1 MLYYYINLIKLYVTY
16 NFIKFKLIINL
27 NNSLTNLIL
36 KIRQKLFSIIYPI
49 IDNISAN
56 QNESLRHYISNNASG
71 NILEIGAGNGSNL
84 IFYNKYDNLVLID
97 NNFDLIK
104 QIDKSPSYNLILAD
118 MKYLPFKKKSF
129 DSIVSSLV
137 LCSTGNVNTT
147 FNEIDMVLKSKG
159 KYYFWEH
166 TVFSNK
172 LIIALKSFFIYI
184 WQFFTNGC
192 DYNIDNISNLE
203 SIKWGHIKIHKK
215 YSRLIKFLG
224 IYYIYGVITKK

>member
-56 QNESLRHYISNNASG
+56 QNETLRHYIANNASG

-84 IFYNKYDNLVLID
+84 NFYNKYDNLVLID

-104 QIDKSPSYNLILAD
+104 QIDKSSSYNLILAD
-118 MKYLPFKKKSF
+118 MSCLPFKKKSF

-137 LCSTGNVNTT
+137 LCSVSNVNTI
-147 FNEIDMVLKSKG
+147 FIELDMVLKSKG
-159 KYYFWEH
+159 KYFFWEH
-166 TVFSNK
+166 TAFSNK
-172 LIIALKSFFIYI
+172 IIIALKSFFIYI

-203 SIKWGHIKIHKK
+203 SIKWGHIRIHKK

>member
-56 QNESLRHYISNNASG
+56 QNESLRHYICNNASG

-137 LCSTGNVNTT
+137 LCSVGNVNTT

-159 KYYFWEH
+159 KYFFWEH

-172 LIIALKSFFIYI
+172 LIIVLKSFFIYI

-215 YSRLIKFLG
+215 YSRLINFLG

>member
-137 LCSTGNVNTT
+137 LCSAGNVNTT

-159 KYYFWEH
+159 KYFFWEH

>member
-84 IFYNKYDNLVLID
+84 IFYNKYDNFVLID

>member
-215 YSRLIKFLG
+215 YSRLINFLG

>member
-1 MLYYYINLIKLYVTY
+1 MLYYYINLINLYVTY

>member
-104 QIDKSPSYNLILAD
+104 QIDKSPSYNLIVAD

-137 LCSTGNVNTT
+137 LCSVGNVNTT

-159 KYYFWEH
+159 KYFFWEH

>member
-1 MLYYYINLIKLYVTY
+1 MLYYYINLINLYVTY

-166 TVFSNK
+166 TVFSKK
-172 LIIALKSFFIYI
+172 LIKSCAHITCGGITDNLPRTLTENIKAEIYL
-184 WQFFTNGC
+184 
-192 DYNIDNISNLE
+192 SNFYHK
-203 SIKWGHIKIHKK
+203 SI
-215 YSRLIKFLG
+215 
-224 IYYIYGVITKK
+224 